1 MDPKDISYRGRAYDW
16 RAIRMKE
23 RNEKR
28 LQESKK
34 QIRLI
39 IEDEDE
45 DLDEFTYVILEH
57 ITNHLDDV
65 MEAN

>member
-1 MDPKDISYRGRAYDW
+1 
-16 RAIRMKE
+16 MKE

-57 ITNHLDDV
+57 ITNYLDDV

>member
-1 MDPKDISYRGRAYDW
+1 
-16 RAIRMKE
+16 MKE

-39 IEDEDE
+39 IEDED
-45 DLDEFTYVILEH
+45 LDEFTYVILDH
-57 ITNHLDDV
+57 ITNYLDDV